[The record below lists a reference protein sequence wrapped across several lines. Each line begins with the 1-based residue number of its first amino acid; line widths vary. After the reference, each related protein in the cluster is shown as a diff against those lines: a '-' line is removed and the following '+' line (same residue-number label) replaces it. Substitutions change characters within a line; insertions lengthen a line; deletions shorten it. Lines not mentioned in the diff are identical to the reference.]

1 MKFSNNNKGL
11 FDQASIECSKITTKL
26 YSTSFSLGILCLDKS
41 IRDGIYAIYG
51 YVRFAD
57 EIVDTFHGYDQKEL
71 LDRFE
76 EETYDAIS
84 KRISLNPIL
93 NSFQYTVNRYDINLE
108 LIDKFLSSMR
118 TDLTKSIHD
127 DDSFAEYILGSA
139 EVVGLMCLHVFC
151 DGDNEQYESLRPNAM
166 KLGAAFQK
174 INFLRDANADLNG
187 LGRIYF
193 PNVDFSNFNEEIKNR
208 ILQEIA
214 LDFKDGYEGIKK
226 LPIKARFGVY
236 LAYIYYVALFK
247 KIKNTPS
254 RMLLTERIR
263 VKNSSKMLLLV
274 SSFFKYRL
282 NLI

>member
-93 NSFQYTVNRYDINLE
+93 NSFQYTVNRYDIKLE

-151 DGDNEQYESLRPNAM
+151 DGDNEQYE
-166 KLGAAFQK
+166 
-174 INFLRDANADLNG
+174 
-187 LGRIYF
+187 
-193 PNVDFSNFNEEIKNR
+193 
-208 ILQEIA
+208 
-214 LDFKDGYEGIKK
+214 
-226 LPIKARFGVY
+226 
-236 LAYIYYVALFK
+236 
-247 KIKNTPS
+247 
-254 RMLLTERIR
+254 
-263 VKNSSKMLLLV
+263 
-274 SSFFKYRL
+274 
-282 NLI
+282 

>member
-11 FDQASIECSKITTKL
+11 FDQVSIECSRITTRL

-41 IRDGIYAIYG
+41 LRDAIYSIYG
-51 YVRFAD
+51 FVRYAD
-57 EIVDTFHGYDQKEL
+57 EIVDTFHDYDQKDL

-76 EETYDAIS
+76 WETYQAI
-84 KRISLNPIL
+84 KEGISLNPIL
-93 NSFQYTVNRYDINLE
+93 NSYQYTVNKYRIQLD

-118 TDLTKSIHD
+118 IDLVKKVHD
-127 DDSFAEYILGSA
+127 DDSFADYILGSA

-151 DGDNEQYESLRPNAM
+151 HGDRNQYELLRPNAM

-174 INFLRDANADLNG
+174 INFLRDAKADQNG

-193 PNVDFSNFNEEIKNR
+193 PNVDFNNFNEETKSR

-214 LDFKDGYEGIKK
+214 LDFKDGYAGIKR
-226 LPIKARFGVY
+226 LPQEARFGVY
-236 LAYIYYVALFK
+236 IAYIYYVALFK

-263 VKNSSKMLLLV
+263 VKNFSKMILLV
-274 SSFFKYRL
+274 FSFLKYRL
-282 NLI
+282 NLM